1 VKNGFTAAPV
11 RERTYIMCNR
21 LLRCIAAVLLVLSL
35 SLPFAAGQSDIS
47 VDRGV
52 RLDPTTEGEGG
63 SSTSALPYF
72 VMAIYTM
79 VVLTIVC
86 MPSRKA

>member
-1 VKNGFTAAPV
+1 M
-11 RERTYIMCNR
+11 RIR
-21 LLRCIAAVLLVLSL
+21 LLRFFAAILLVLSL
-35 SLPFAAGQSDIS
+35 SLPFAAGQGDLPT

-52 RLDPTTEGEGG
+52 RLDPTADSERSG
-63 SSTSALPYF
+63 SNTAALPYF

-79 VVLTIVC
+79 LVLTIVC